1 MKFILLLAVSL
12 FLFSCRTT
20 GYFIQDS
27 NMPVSDTRK
36 LVTSLFGKPRALS
49 SNGRELFSN
58 YHNQKFEL
66 LEDATNV
73 EERYFTKVTILG
85 PRRPYEIQ
93 IQVVHEL
100 YELETDEFVDVGV
113 NEDLS
118 FRRAAALQKAMK
130 EAMTSSSVLDGD
142 LPF

>member
-1 MKFILLLAVSL
+1 MKFFLLLAATL

-27 NMPVSDTRK
+27 NMPVADTRK
-36 LVTSLFGKPRALS
+36 MVTALFGKPRALS
-49 SNGRELFSN
+49 SNGRELFSS
-58 YHNQKFEL
+58 YHNRKFEL
-66 LEDATNV
+66 LEDSTNV
-73 EERYFTKVTILG
+73 EERFFTKVTILG

-93 IQVVHEL
+93 IQVVQEL
-100 YELETDEFVDVGV
+100 YELESDEFVDMGV

-118 FRRAAALQKAMK
+118 FRRAAVLQKAMK

-142 LPF
+142 MPF